1 MAGMTEHP
9 ESWADVDLENA
20 LPSDPRPWAALRSAL
35 AERCAAVH
43 RPLPAGVQGVYLPS
57 VAACEAVRAEIQY
70 LCREC
75 FVTLAAPR
83 EDGIGWNFQID
94 RWGSYPRT
102 VWPDPF
108 YRPDDVDYVFSPPF
122 PESGH
127 PMHEPPLLA
136 PEGDGGEAVYR
147 AFLADCAFW
156 LDQCRY
162 VDASGLAVC
171 EETRG
176 SGSWED
182 TLAASLAGITPEQD
196 PERGIVTVEARYS
209 HNGTTAKWRVQ
220 SGPYKLYAVNPSPL
234 PAKALLVL
242 TYHGGPLPE
251 SSSRSY
257 EKRDTERNTP
267 GQTFQTVGGSVY
279 AKSSTNEKR
288 TEYRHGD
295 TWVAEMVETY
305 SASGVEPELNGQG
318 EIVGADYSNATATR
332 THTVRVWN
340 EAGDRSWLN
349 SDRSWTRSYSQHSAS
364 TNADD
369 EASAE
374 YSLFDPFGYGDGAG
388 VSDTYVTVPAFER
401 ALLVDLA
408 TAFTPALNPSSLL
421 PTADEVS
428 LYVRLSCTPC
438 VVLDYHDAYKFK
450 LGEES

>member
-70 LCREC
+70 LCRKS
-75 FVTLAAPR
+75 FVTLESPR
-83 EDGIGWNFQID
+83 EDGIGWNYQID

-108 YRPDDVDYVFSPPF
+108 WAPKDVDYAFSPPF

-162 VDASGLAVC
+162 VDASDLVVR
-171 EETRG
+171 EEDRR
-176 SGSWED
+176 SGSWES
-182 TLAASLAGITPEQD
+182 TLAASLSGITPNQN
-196 PERGIVTVEARYS
+196 PVRGFKTVEARYT
-209 HNGTTAKWRVQ
+209 HNGSTAKWQVRY
-220 SGPYKLYAVNPSPL
+220 GPYKLYAVNPSPL

-242 TYHGGPLPE
+242 TRHGGPLPE

-257 EKRDTERNTP
+257 EERETERNTP

-279 AKSSTNEKR
+279 ARSSSNEKR

-295 TWVAEMVETY
+295 TWVADVVESY

-318 EIVGADYSNATATR
+318 EIIGADYSNATATR
-332 THTVRVWN
+332 THTVRKWN
-340 EAGDRSWLN
+340 EAGDRSWL
-349 SDRSWTRSYSQHSAS
+349 DEDASWTRSYSGNSAS

-374 YSLFDPFGYGDGAG
+374 YLLFDPFGYGDGAG
-388 VSDTYVTVPAFER
+388 VSGTYVTVPAFER

-408 TAFTPALNPSSLL
+408 TAFTPVLNPSSLL
-421 PTADEVS
+421 PTADEAS
-428 LYVRLSCTPC
+428 LDVRLSCTPC